1 MATEVLLSR
10 TGGDRATAYAMS
22 AKVVRRGPDYL
33 CTWLDRERR
42 NCWALVDAQTGVM
55 REQGTVGPART
66 DNHCGAAL
74 GLAPDGV
81 AHLIVGGHHEP
92 FLHYRLPAGA
102 EPAKWEALGEAGGPG
117 ATYPSVACD
126 AEGAVH
132 LAYRRRGPA
141 SDRPYPYHLMYACWR
156 PDAGAW
162 TEPRPI
168 ARACV
173 MEHTWL
179 TNALDIGP
187 DGALHVVMSNVRA
200 LPDGSYYYGA
210 SALCSDDGGRRWRR
224 AGADGP
230 LALPA
235 DVGDLQP
242 LDGPGLSAARIQ
254 SPEHRQQQAA
264 RGPGQY
270 YYNAILLSNPALDER
285 GRPWVILHNI
295 LLGEADLYRLE
306 SDRWR
311 GLPLTEAA
319 RDVAPGHRI
328 SHAGQLSR
336 HRDGTL
342 EAVVTVAP
350 EGAHEFGAPG
360 TKLVRLLVR
369 PEGRVTDAQFAV
381 EPSADG
387 VPDWL
392 PSLQR
397 RSSEASWE
405 RPALLY
411 TRGHNAGGYDHN
423 INDLATEV
431 RLQIPG

>member
-1 MATEVLLSR
+1 MATEILLSE
-10 TGGDRATAYAMS
+10 TGGDRATAYVMS
-22 AKVVRRGPDYL
+22 PKVVRRGPDYL
-33 CTWLDRERR
+33 CTWLDARRR
-42 NCWALVDAQTGVM
+42 NCWALVDAQTGAV
-55 REQGTVGPART
+55 REKGTVGPART

-74 GLAPDGV
+74 GLASDGA

-102 EPAKWEALGEAGGPG
+102 EASVWEPLGESGGRG
-117 ATYPSVACD
+117 GTYPSVACD
-126 AEGAVH
+126 AEGALH
-132 LAYRRRGPA
+132 LAYRCRELTPG
-141 SDRPYPYHLMYACWR
+141 RPYPYHLMHSCWR
-156 PDAGAW
+156 PETGAW

-187 DGALHVVMSNVRA
+187 DGTLHVVISNVRA

-210 SALCSDDGGRRWRR
+210 SALCSEDGGRQWRR
-224 AGADGP
+224 AGGDGP
-230 LALPA
+230 LVLPA
-235 DVGDLQP
+235 DVGDLAP
-242 LDGPGLSAARIQ
+242 LDGPGLSPARIQ
-254 SPEHRQQQAA
+254 SPADRQRQAA

-270 YYNAILLSNPALDER
+270 YYNEILLSNPAPDER
-285 GRPWVILHNI
+285 GCPWVILHNI
-295 LLGEADLYRLE
+295 LSGEADLYRLE
-306 SDRWR
+306 GDRWIA
-311 GLPLTEAA
+311 LPLTPAVRE
-319 RDVAPGHRI
+319 VAPGHRI

-336 HRDGTL
+336 HRDATL
-342 EAVVTVAP
+342 EAVLTVAP
-350 EGAHEFGAPG
+350 EGTHEFGAPG
-360 TKLVRLLVR
+360 TKLVRLLAH
-369 PEGRVTDAQFAV
+369 PDGRVEHAESAV
-381 EPSADG
+381 APSTDG

-397 RSSEASWE
+397 WSWQAPCE

-423 INDLATEV
+423 VNDLVTEV